1 MPNEIK
7 EILPAADSVKSL
19 LEAGRAMGEVLT
31 KHGGSPVVIVP
42 QHYRVE
48 VLDVPEEKIAQSVTL
63 ADVDSFAAYVNKFRM
78 PGALMFATIND
89 AGCSIAAHLDYHD
102 APFLEGTMFC
112 PTWSSHVARLACVPT
127 KEWTT
132 WMTHNGP
139 QGKKDQ
145 TGFALFLE
153 DNERLFREPTGAEL
167 LELVSSLEGKSD
179 VRFSSAVRLSN
190 GKARLVY
197 EEDVELRGNVGSAVT
212 GALEIPTGLL
222 CGIAPFEGLP
232 PYEVRS
238 RLRYRIESRKLTFW
252 YETIAPHLIVREAAT
267 GVLAAVAALVQAPLL
282 RVA

>member
-7 EILPAADSVKSL
+7 EVLPGADSVKWL

-31 KHGGSPVVIVP
+31 KHGGAPVVIVP

-48 VLDVPEEKIAQSVTL
+48 VLAVPDEKIEQSVTL
-63 ADVDSFAAYVNKFRM
+63 ADVDSFAAYVNKFKT
-78 PGALMFATIND
+78 PGALLFATIND

-102 APFLEGTMFC
+102 APFLEGTIFC

-132 WMTHNGP
+132 WMAHNGP

-197 EEDVELRGNVGSAVT
+197 EEDVELRGNTGSVS
-212 GALEIPTGLL
+212 GSVDVPTQLV
-222 CGIAPFEGLP
+222 CAIAPFEGQS

-252 YETIAPHLIVREAAT
+252 YETMAPHLIVRDAALA
-267 GVLAAVAALVQAPLL
+267 VLAAVADKVKLPLL